1 VSMKSTKT
9 GQVAELYEGVTIGG
23 YMEKMAGQ

>member
-1 VSMKSTKT
+1 MKSTKN
-9 GQVAELYEGVTIGG
+9 GRVAELYGKDVTIGG